1 MSKELSEEEEW
12 KKAFSEEWMRAIRT
26 GVTRDKVARLRLF
39 RDKILAERESLG
51 FMLGTS
57 DEASRLVV
65 YSSGFL
71 KSVSNMLDDLINM
84 AEEILDENKISS

>member
-26 GVTRDKVARLRLF
+26 GVTRAKVARLRLF
-39 RDKILAERESLG
+39 RDKILVEIDSLG

-57 DEASRLVV
+57 AEASRLVV

-71 KSVSNMLDDLINM
+71 KSVADMLDDLINM
-84 AEEILDENKISS
+84 AEEILDEHKISS

>member
-1 MSKELSEEEEW
+1 MSKELSEEEW
-12 KKAFSEEWMRAIRT
+12 KKAFSEEWMLAIRT

-39 RDKILAERESLG
+39 RDKILAERDSLS
-51 FMLGTS
+51 FMFGTS
-57 DEASRLVV
+57 VEASRLVV

-84 AEEILDENKISS
+84 AEEILDEN

>member
-12 KKAFSEEWMRAIRT
+12 KKAFSEEWMLAIRT

-39 RDKILAERESLG
+39 RDKILVEIDSLG

-57 DEASRLVV
+57 AEASRLVV
-65 YSSGFL
+65 YYSGFL
-71 KSVSNMLDDLINM
+71 KSVADMLDDLINM